1 MRIYNR
7 PSIAE
12 LQPKGQ
18 KKKAAQVAKAVAKA
32 KAAKTKAK
40 GKWKQG
46 EQLEG
51 KLIISPG
58 L

>member
-12 LQPKGQ
+12 LRPKGQ

-32 KAAKTKAK
+32 KSAKTKAK

-46 EQLEG
+46 EQLEV
-51 KLIISPG
+51 S
-58 L
+58 

>member
-1 MRIYNR
+1 LYRHINPSSLYRIYNR

-18 KKKAAQVAKAVAKA
+18 KKKAAQVAKVVAKA

-40 GKWKQG
+40 GK
-46 EQLEG
+46 
-51 KLIISPG
+51 
-58 L
+58 

>member
-7 PSIAE
+7 LSIAE
-12 LQPKGQ
+12 LRPKGQ